1 MMDRDVLDAA
11 MLDALRERVKGT
23 MSEKR
28 YAHTAA
34 VERMVVRLGELYC
47 PELIP
52 ELRAAALLHDITK
65 EQPLENQLQLCKTF
79 DIILEP
85 TAALAPKTLHARTAA
100 ALIPAEYPE

>member
-1 MMDRDVLDAA
+1 MMDKDVLNDAA
-11 MLDALRERVKGT
+11 LDALRERVKGT

-28 YAHTAA
+28 FAHTAA

-65 EQPLENQLQLCKTF
+65 EQPL
-79 DIILEP
+79 
-85 TAALAPKTLHARTAA
+85 
-100 ALIPAEYPE
+100 